1 MKNTIA
7 LLLLIT
13 LAFTACKDNTKNKA
27 DDEAKK
33 AQQLAEQ
40 QRKEIETKSYE
51 VVKAR
56 LMRTTFKDS
65 ILTLDTLII
74 KEIDSATEKTARQN
88 YCALLLNVKEATD
101 YYVEQQGNVVKSA
114 EAVSPMLAEPE
125 KVKLQQ
131 AIIKQEVANA
141 NYEECLKSMN
151 EADALNYQYHQVTV
165 ETISTRTMGKNIT
178 TDTTQQKFY
187 LDKNNYEIKLF

>member
-13 LAFTACKDNTKNKA
+13 LAFAACKDNPKNNT

-40 QRKEIETKSYE
+40 QRKEIESKSFE
-51 VVKAR
+51 AVKAR
-56 LMRTTFKDS
+56 LMRTTYKDTA
-65 ILTLDTLII
+65 ITLDTLII

-101 YYVEQQGNVVKSA
+101 YYVEQQGNVVKSS
-114 EAVSPMLAEPE
+114 EKVSPMLAEPE

-131 AIIKQEVANA
+131 AIIRKEVADA
-141 NYEECLKSMN
+141 NYADCLEAMN
-151 EADALNYQYHQVTV
+151 KADSLNYLYHQVTV
-165 ETISTRTMGKNIT
+165 ETISTKTRGKNTSI
-178 TDTTQQKFY
+178 DTTVQKFY
-187 LDKNNYEIKLF
+187 LNRENYSVKLF